1 MVVNKEGIK
10 EELNHKKAIKFR
22 SNKER
27 ATYFLNLFNKKD
39 RVLILIWADPD
50 ALASALAVKRIL
62 QNRVEKVIISNVN
75 EITRLNNQVM
85 VKLLQIPLQKFSPE
99 LLKDFNKFILVDS
112 QPSHREEFKN
122 IHFHAVIDHHP
133 VVNQFS
139 ADFTDIRPDYGSTS
153 TILFEYLKSLKIKL
167 RLNLATAL
175 VYGIKTDTDNFEK
188 SANLHDVIAFHS
200 LFKHVN
206 KHLLNKIESSCLR
219 RSELKY
225 FKIALNNLKYQRNKV
240 FVYVGKV
247 TNSDVLVLIADFLN
261 RVYETSWVFVGGE
274 YKKKLVIIIRCDGYK
289 KDAGKL
295 AVRVF
300 KNLGTAGGHREK
312 ARAEIPFSN
321 LNIESED
328 FSTLTLIRL
337 FKKYFKEPK
346 SSSHRILKEAPII

>member
-1 MVVNKEGIK
+1 MITKKGESNNKKVG
-10 EELNHKKAIKFR
+10 KFR

-27 ATYFLNLFNKKD
+27 VTYFLSLFNKKD

-62 QNRVEKVIISNVN
+62 QNRVERVVISNVN
-75 EITRLNNQVM
+75 EISRLNNQVM

-99 LLKDFNKFILVDS
+99 LLKNFNKVILVDS

-122 IHFHAVIDHHP
+122 IHFNAIIDHHP
-133 VVNQFS
+133 TLNNFS
-139 ADFTDIRPDYGSTS
+139 AEFTDIRPDYGATS
-153 TILFEYLKSLKIKL
+153 TILFEYLKTLKIKI

-200 LFKHVN
+200 LFKYVN
-206 KHLLNKIESSCLR
+206 KHLLKKIEASSLR

-225 FKIALNNLKYQRNKV
+225 FKMALNNLKFKRNKA
-240 FVYVGKV
+240 FVYIGKV
-247 TNSDVLVLIADFLN
+247 TSADILVLIADFLN
-261 RVYETSWVFVGGE
+261 RIYETSWVFVAGE
-274 YKKKLVIIIRCDGYK
+274 YKKKLIVIIRCDGYR

-295 AVRVF
+295 AVKVF
-300 KNLGTAGGHREK
+300 KNLGLAGGHKEK
-312 ARAEIPFSN
+312 ARAEIPFTN
-321 LNIESED
+321 LNIEPED
-328 FSTLTLIRL
+328 FTTSTLIKI

-346 SSSHRILKEAPII
+346 SFSHRYLKEAPII

>member
-1 MVVNKEGIK
+1 MLKK
-10 EELNHKKAIKFR
+10 EEINNNKKNFKFR

-27 ATYFLNLFNKKD
+27 VNYFLSLFTKKD
-39 RVLILIWADPD
+39 RVPILIWADPD

-99 LLKDFNKFILVDS
+99 LLKSFNKVILVDS
-112 QPSHREEFKN
+112 QPTHREEFKN
-122 IHFHAVIDHHP
+122 IHFNVVIDHHP
-133 VVNQFS
+133 ISNNFS
-139 ADFTDIRPDYGSTS
+139 AEFTDIRPDYGATS
-153 TILFEYLKSLKIKL
+153 TILFEYLKTLKIKL

-206 KHLLNKIESSCLR
+206 KHLLNKIESSSLR

-225 FKIALNNLKYQRNKV
+225 FKIALNNLKYLRNKV

-247 TNSDVLVLIADFLN
+247 TSSDVLVLIADFLN
-261 RVYETSWVFVGGE
+261 RVYETSWVFVAGE
-274 YKKKLVIIIRCDGYK
+274 YKKKLIVIIRCDGYR

-295 AVRVF
+295 AVKVF

-321 LNIESED
+321 LNIEPEEFTTS
-328 FSTLTLIRL
+328 SLIRL

-346 SSSHRILKEAPII
+346 SLTQKHFKEAPII